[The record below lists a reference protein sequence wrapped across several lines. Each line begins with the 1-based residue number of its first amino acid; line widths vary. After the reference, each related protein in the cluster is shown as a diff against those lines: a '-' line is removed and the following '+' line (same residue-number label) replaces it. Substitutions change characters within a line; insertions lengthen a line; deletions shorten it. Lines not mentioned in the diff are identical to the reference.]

1 MFCALQGPE
10 LDDARAEQ
18 EAQYGYPKADPTKW
32 ASCVRVVDPIT
43 LSTASVLELDNNE
56 AAISMTLVR
65 FAGQTGA
72 NSPMLAVG
80 TVKGLGFY
88 PRAAEG
94 GCWFLHAWPALS
106 AEIAG
111 DLSCCSSVHDLLG
124 LNGP

>member
-1 MFCALQGPE
+1 M
-10 LDDARAEQ
+10 
-18 EAQYGYPKADPTKW
+18 
-32 ASCVRVVDPIT
+32 RVVDPIT
-43 LSTASVLELDNNE
+43 LATASVLELDNNE

-94 GCWFLHAWPALS
+94 GSWCLHA
-106 AEIAG
+106 
-111 DLSCCSSVHDLLG
+111 
-124 LNGP
+124 

>member
-94 GCWFLHAWPALS
+94 GWWFLCA
-106 AEIAG
+106 
-111 DLSCCSSVHDLLG
+111 
-124 LNGP
+124 